1 MLSGLSLLSK
11 KNPLK
16 LTVFPARK
24 TTSPRVKIIQTF
36 LIIPLWELKTRCDKR
51 NVKCFPTLLLLSPS
65 RFPCTQLLPLLSLSQ
80 EWDPTG
86 YVLRFDYSSSPH
98 PGHFFFFFH
107 SFFLLCKIWLNVCN
121 RTNAHGLTARSSA
134 LCVSGI
140 CTRHLARSRSPSARA
155 LAQNKKG
162 AKCRSASTS
171 LPALRWVRA
180 LLSTESPRDA
190 ERTCERA
197 ATSKPVT
204 TLTTNRSCSF
214 IGEH

>member
-1 MLSGLSLLSK
+1 MSNVS
-11 KNPLK
+11 PL
-16 LTVFPARK
+16 F
-24 TTSPRVKIIQTF
+24 F
-36 LIIPLWELKTRCDKR
+36 
-51 NVKCFPTLLLLSPS
+51 F
-65 RFPCTQLLPLLSLSQ
+65 LPLVFLAPNSCRFSLSLSQ

-98 PGHFFFFFH
+98 PGHFFFFL
-107 SFFLLCKIWLNVCN
+107 SLFFLLCKIWLNVCN

-134 LCVSGI
+134 LRCVSMESARD
-140 CTRHLARSRSPSARA
+140 TSLALSPSARA

-162 AKCRSASTS
+162 AKCRSASTL

-197 ATSKPVT
+197 TKNKAVT

-214 IGEH
+214 IGVQ

>member
-1 MLSGLSLLSK
+1 MSNVS
-11 KNPLK
+11 PL
-16 LTVFPARK
+16 F
-24 TTSPRVKIIQTF
+24 F
-36 LIIPLWELKTRCDKR
+36 
-51 NVKCFPTLLLLSPS
+51 F
-65 RFPCTQLLPLLSLSQ
+65 LPLVFLAPNSCRFSLSLSLSGVGSHRIRVAF
-80 EWDPTG
+80 WLFLLP
-86 YVLRFDYSSSPH
+86 SPRALL
-98 PGHFFFFFH
+98 FFL
-107 SFFLLCKIWLNVCN
+107 SLFFLLCKIWLNVCN

-134 LCVSGI
+134 LRCVSMESARD
-140 CTRHLARSRSPSARA
+140 TSLALSPSARA

-197 ATSKPVT
+197 TKNKAVT

-214 IGEH
+214 IGVQ